1 MDETVL
7 NKNMVDGQ
15 IKPINGMS
23 EQLLS
28 AFYSLNRNDFMPE
41 TLNNM
46 SYVDKN
52 IILENNRTILKPE
65 LIAKIALFID
75 LKPDENVLV
84 LGSSTGYLSAILSH
98 LAETVI
104 VVEEDERLLDESEK
118 AVKKNNI
125 NNIVFIKSGLSKGYS
140 DQSPFNAI
148 IIEGAVQEVPRN
160 ILEQLEEGGRLLAI
174 IDEGEV
180 CSGILFTKTGNKFN
194 EQNLFNCYLPALDV
208 FKKKNS
214 FSF

>member
-98 LAETVI
+98 LAETGI
-104 VVEEDERLLDESEK
+104 VVEEDERLLDESE
-118 AVKKNNI
+118 
-125 NNIVFIKSGLSKGYS
+125 
-140 DQSPFNAI
+140 
-148 IIEGAVQEVPRN
+148 
-160 ILEQLEEGGRLLAI
+160 
-174 IDEGEV
+174 
-180 CSGILFTKTGNKFN
+180 
-194 EQNLFNCYLPALDV
+194 
-208 FKKKNS
+208 
-214 FSF
+214 